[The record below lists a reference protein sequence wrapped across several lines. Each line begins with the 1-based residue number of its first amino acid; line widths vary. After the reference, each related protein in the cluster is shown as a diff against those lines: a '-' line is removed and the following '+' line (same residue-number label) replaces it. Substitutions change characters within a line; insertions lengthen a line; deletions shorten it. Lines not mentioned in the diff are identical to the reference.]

1 MEGGLPQTIEH
12 ELLSGT
18 NLGFPHDY
26 PLVLECTPCV
36 RRGGVQRTESPCR
49 CCRSRGDG
57 SQCGRGSPRS
67 RWSEGRPSTMSSS
80 RRTRRRACPL
90 VSMLVRLSV
99 LVGKTETKQER
110 KKKETG
116 DGGGRWNWYSPWS
129 ESVGRRGCAD
139 IELPTFPVL
148 PCRDRTCLRER
159 RFLILVLSL
168 NRGLY

>member
-1 MEGGLPQTIEH
+1 
-12 ELLSGT
+12 
-18 NLGFPHDY
+18 
-26 PLVLECTPCV
+26 
-36 RRGGVQRTESPCR
+36 
-49 CCRSRGDG
+49 
-57 SQCGRGSPRS
+57 
-67 RWSEGRPSTMSSS
+67 MSSS

-116 DGGGRWNWYSPWS
+116 DGVRWNWYSPWS

-148 PCRDRTCLRER
+148 PCRDRTCLGER

-168 NRGLY
+168 SV

>member
-1 MEGGLPQTIEH
+1 MLLQTNEH
-12 ELLSGT
+12 ELLSGR
-18 NLGFPHDY
+18 NLGFPLDY

-36 RRGGVQRTESPCR
+36 RRVCVQRMESPCR

-116 DGGGRWNWYSPWS
+116 YEGRWNLCTHHGRSPLEEEVALTS
-129 ESVGRRGCAD
+129 SFQHSQC
-139 IELPTFPVL
+139 
-148 PCRDRTCLRER
+148 CRAGTGHAWE
-159 RFLILVLSL
+159 
-168 NRGLY
+168 G